1 MLILAGCTKD
11 NRNEHL
17 EHLESQ
23 EYSQGSI
30 GERARIAAHYCE
42 ENNLNTN
49 FCILIDMSVHSGIK
63 RFNVWDFRTNKIIG
77 SYMVTHGCCE
87 GPWGEDAS
95 KTAIQFSNIEDSHCS
110 SKGKYKIGERGWSS
124 FGVHVKYILHGLE
137 TTNSNAKDRSIV
149 FHSWGMV
156 SDEEVFPGGTSEG
169 WGCPAISN
177 NAFTEID
184 TYLKDS
190 GPTLMWIY

>member
-11 NRNEHL
+11 TRNKNL

-23 EYSQGSI
+23 ESNQASI

-42 ENNLNTN
+42 ENNLNTD
-49 FCILIDMSVHSGIK
+49 FCILIDMSVHSGKK

-87 GPWGEDAS
+87 SPWGDDAS
-95 KTAIQFSNIEDSHCS
+95 KSSSQFSNIEDSHCS
-110 SKGKYKIGERGWSS
+110 SRGKYNIGERAWSS
-124 FGVHVKYILHGLE
+124 FGVHIKYILHGLE
-137 TTNSNAKDRSIV
+137 TSNSNAKERNIV

-156 SDEEVFPGGTSEG
+156 PDEEVSPVGTPEG

-177 NAFTEID
+177 SAFTEID
-184 TYLKDS
+184 AYLRNS